1 MDMRELP
8 GAGAAGNLSAGL
20 EAFPGTDLVAMTAD
34 RIDSQT
40 AFGKVPAGVGSALTR
55 SACLASP
62 SPMVRA
68 VELGSR
74 GKEKSR
80 AFFERGKVGPT
91 TVVYYS
97 LHYSIIID

>member
-20 EAFPGTDLVAMTAD
+20 KAFPGTDLVAMAAD

-40 AFGKVPAGVGSALTR
+40 AFGKVPAGVGNALTR
-55 SACLASP
+55 SVCLASP

-68 VELGSR
+68 VGLGS
-74 GKEKSR
+74 GEKKKAALFSSAAR
-80 AFFERGKVGPT
+80 LGLPQLYQYVC
-91 TVVYYS
+91 
-97 LHYSIIID
+97 IIALL